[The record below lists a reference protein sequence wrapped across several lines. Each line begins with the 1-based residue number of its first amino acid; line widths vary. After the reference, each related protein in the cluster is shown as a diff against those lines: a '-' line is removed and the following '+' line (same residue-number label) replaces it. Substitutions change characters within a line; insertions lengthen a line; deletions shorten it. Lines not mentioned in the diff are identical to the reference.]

1 MTKGRRFFIF
11 FSSAGIMTFFLLFT
25 LTVREDRPLK
35 KYMSWLPNNKVL
47 SMVLEWKNAVNEFFP
62 KRIEFLEKAKSG
74 LKKNKLTELEVTHAL
89 KDGDVEFMND
99 LTIPRQKPRQYYIL
113 IEIND
118 IEYFTLVHVFKS
130 RTEII
135 DFNIPKNE

>member
-25 LTVREDRPLK
+25 LTVREDKPLQ

-47 SMVLEWKNAVNEFFP
+47 SMVLEWKNAVNEFYP
-62 KRIEFLEKAKSG
+62 KKIIFLEKAKSG
-74 LKKNKLTELEVTHAL
+74 LDKYKLTELEVTHAL
-89 KDGDVEFMND
+89 KDGNVEFMHD
-99 LTIPRQKPRQYYIL
+99 LTLPRQKPKQYYIL

-118 IEYFTLVHVFKS
+118 IEYFTLVHVFKRRS
-130 RTEII
+130 EII
-135 DFNIPKNE
+135 DFNFPIED